1 MTAESAA
8 GKPGLTEADLSK
20 CVRCGLCLQHCPTYV
35 ETGLETES
43 PRGRLYLMRA
53 LAEGVASPTPTA
65 IGHLDQCLQCRNCEA
80 VCPSGVPYGR
90 IMEHAR
96 ANVLDSRAA
105 PASWRLRAMFLRHVV
120 ARPGAMRMFAVTMRA
135 TERTGLRRIAERIPV
150 IGARTVLAPRFSGR
164 TFRRR
169 GLLAPAEGSTRA
181 QVALLTGCMMPFAHG
196 RVHRATVRVLA
207 RNGCDVLAPPDQVC
221 CGALHAHNGDLPT
234 ARDLARRNI
243 AAFESAGVEAVIVN
257 SAGCGAAMK
266 EYGELLAND
275 GQYRERAE
283 RFARTVKDI
292 SEFLVGLPFVPPPG
306 RVDSRV
312 TYQDSCHLAHAQRI
326 TSAPRQ
332 VLAAIPGLE
341 LREMTR
347 PDGCCGSAGVYS
359 LTQGDMSL
367 RLLRSKMRDIRAT
380 GPRYIATSN
389 PGCIAQLEAGVR
401 MTGGRVRVVHVVE
414 LLDRAY
420 RTS

>member
-1 MTAESAA
+1 
-8 GKPGLTEADLSK
+8 
-20 CVRCGLCLQHCPTYV
+20 
-35 ETGLETES
+35 
-43 PRGRLYLMRA
+43 
-53 LAEGVASPTPTA
+53 
-65 IGHLDQCLQCRNCEA
+65 
-80 VCPSGVPYGR
+80 
-90 IMEHAR
+90 
-96 ANVLDSRAA
+96 
-105 PASWRLRAMFLRHVV
+105 
-120 ARPGAMRMFAVTMRA
+120 
-135 TERTGLRRIAERIPV
+135 
-150 IGARTVLAPRFSGR
+150 
-164 TFRRR
+164 
-169 GLLAPAEGSTRA
+169 
-181 QVALLTGCMMPFAHG
+181 MMPFAYG

-207 RNGCDVLAPPDQVC
+207 RNGCNVLAPPDQVC
-221 CGALHAHNGDLPT
+221 CGALHAHNGDLAT

-292 SEFLVGLPFVPPPG
+292 SEFLVSLPFVPPTG
-306 RVDSRV
+306 RLDARV

-326 TSAPRQ
+326 RSAPRQ

-341 LREMTR
+341 LREMTH
-347 PDGCCGSAGVYS
+347 PDRCCGSAGVYS

-367 RLLRSKMRDIRAT
+367 GLLRSKMGDIQAT
-380 GPRYIATSN
+380 GARYIATSN

-401 MTGGRVRVVHVVE
+401 VTGGQARVVHAVE

>member
-1 MTAESAA
+1 M
-8 GKPGLTEADLSK
+8 
-20 CVRCGLCLQHCPTYV
+20 
-35 ETGLETES
+35 
-43 PRGRLYLMRA
+43 
-53 LAEGVASPTPTA
+53 
-65 IGHLDQCLQCRNCEA
+65 
-80 VCPSGVPYGR
+80 
-90 IMEHAR
+90 
-96 ANVLDSRAA
+96 
-105 PASWRLRAMFLRHVV
+105 
-120 ARPGAMRMFAVTMRA
+120 
-135 TERTGLRRIAERIPV
+135 
-150 IGARTVLAPRFSGR
+150 
-164 TFRRR
+164 
-169 GLLAPAEGSTRA
+169 
-181 QVALLTGCMMPFAHG
+181 
-196 RVHRATVRVLA
+196 
-207 RNGCDVLAPPDQVC
+207 
-221 CGALHAHNGDLPT
+221 
-234 ARDLARRNI
+234 
-243 AAFESAGVEAVIVN
+243 EAVIVN

-266 EYGELLAND
+266 QYGELLAND

-332 VLAAIPGLE
+332 VLAAIPGLQ
-341 LREMTR
+341 LGEMTR

-380 GPRYIATSN
+380 GARYIATSN

-420 RTS
+420 RSS